1 MFKLVS
7 QLEHTVEGKIFQF
20 VCAHDSQIAHAREA
34 LCKFLAFIENV
45 EQQAKLS
52 QQQVST
58 QTNVPVEAAP
68 VVPVVEASQQPP
80 QAQV

>member
-7 QLEHTVEGKIFQF
+7 QLEHIVEGKVYQF
-20 VCAHDSQIAHAREA
+20 VCANDSQIAHAREA

-52 QQQVST
+52 QQASAAQVS
-58 QTNVPVEAAP
+58 AP
-68 VVPVVEASQQPP
+68 VVPVAEAPQQPSE
-80 QAQV
+80 AQV